1 MEKYL
6 VSARVVGRDLAGI
19 AAVAAIAFGSWM
31 VYAPAGFIV
40 GGLLVLAGVV
50 AMARGGD

>member
-6 VSARVVGRDLAGI
+6 VPARVIARDLAGI
-19 AAVAAIAFGSWM
+19 AAVAAIAFGAWM
-31 VYAPAGFIV
+31 VYPPAGFIV
-40 GGLLVLAGVV
+40 GGIIVLAGVV